1 MIRWQAEAFQG
12 DFDLAQAT
20 GEPAFT
26 VDLDG
31 FEGPLDLLLEL
42 ARRQKVDLARISIL
56 ALAEQYLLFVEAARK
71 LRLELAADYLVMAAW
86 LAFLKSRLLLPHPPK
101 PPDVDAPALAEG
113 LAQRLRA
120 LAAIR
125 KAGEFLMSR
134 PAPRAR
140 FLRPGRTGGPSR
152 RPAASPID
160 ANLYDLLAAYA
171 RQTQSHARARVRFK
185 AREVWS
191 LAEARQ
197 ALARLI
203 GGQSDWTAF
212 DVFLFEACP
221 DPEMRRSA
229 RASTFSASLELARE
243 GKIEMRQDKAFAPIW
258 IRPMRAP
265 SGRRARR
272 VTFAHASGGR
282 NSARCGRRERARR
295 ASLPRPRAAAIP
307 PAQSDNSRKALPWAA

>member
-1 MIRWQAEAFQG
+1 MRSGGDSLKTDTFRV

-42 ARRQKVDLARISIL
+42 ARRQRVDLARISIL

-86 LAFLKSRLLLPHPPK
+86 LAFLKSRLLLPAPAQPA
-101 PPDVDAPALAEG
+101 DLDAPALAEG

-125 KAGEFLMSR
+125 TAAEHLMSR
-134 PAPRAR
+134 PRLGRDFFAR
-140 FLRPGRTGGPSR
+140 GETEAVETTGRVSYQ
-152 RPAASPID
+152 

-171 RQTQSHARARVRFK
+171 RQTQRHALARVRFK

-191 LAEARQ
+191 LADARL
-197 ALARLI
+197 ALARLVGAQI
-203 GGQSDWTAF
+203 DWTAL
-212 DVFLFEACP
+212 DDFLLEACV
-221 DPEMRRSA
+221 DPQMRRSA
-229 RASTFSASLELARE
+229 RASTFAASLELARE
-243 GKIEMRQDKAFAPIW
+243 GKIELRQETAFTPIW
-258 IRPMRAP
+258 LRPTDP
-265 SGRRARR
+265 DLGE
-272 VTFAHASGGR
+272 
-282 NSARCGRRERARR
+282 ERA
-295 ASLPRPRAAAIP
+295 A
-307 PAQSDNSRKALPWAA
+307 